1 MIYAPYDMMPV
12 IVSRCVNKMA
22 YTTHVNK
29 RAHTTHVNKRAHTT
43 RVNKIADVDFKRGHV
58 IISSDIPRFYAG
70 STLKFMSTK
79 FGGFVL

>member
-1 MIYAPYDMMPV
+1 
-12 IVSRCVNKMA
+12 MA

-29 RAHTTHVNKRAHTT
+29 RAYTT

-58 IISSDIPRFYAG
+58 IISSDIPHFYAG
-70 STLKFMSTK
+70 GTSKFMSTK

>member
-29 RAHTTHVNKRAHTT
+29 RAYTT

-58 IISSDIPRFYAG
+58 IISSDIPHFYAG
-70 STLKFMSTK
+70 GTSKFMSTK

>member
-29 RAHTTHVNKRAHTT
+29 RAYTT

-58 IISSDIPRFYAG
+58 IISSDIPHFYAG
-70 STLKFMSTK
+70 GTSKIMSTK

>member
-29 RAHTTHVNKRAHTT
+29 RAYTT

>member
-22 YTTHVNK
+22 Y
-29 RAHTTHVNKRAHTT
+29 TTHVNKRAHTT